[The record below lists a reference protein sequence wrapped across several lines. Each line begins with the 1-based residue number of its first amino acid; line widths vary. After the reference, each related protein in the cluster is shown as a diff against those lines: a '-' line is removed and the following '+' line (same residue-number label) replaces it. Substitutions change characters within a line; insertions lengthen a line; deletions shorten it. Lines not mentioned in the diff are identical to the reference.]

1 MICEQTPTHP
11 GATTPST
18 PSAPEAGL
26 VTRLV
31 TPLSLIGQTVATAL
45 RSRGVGVEETLRA
58 AGGED
63 STVVVVI
70 DDLVSAGDVA
80 RVVALLRSTSSPVLV
95 LTGRPRGPYWGAL
108 VSAGAVSILSS
119 AVSLDELVEA
129 LAVINYGGRV
139 LSPSECDELL
149 ALWLAFVRRQD
160 DARARLHQLTPREHA
175 VLAGMRTG
183 ATVVELAELLEV
195 REATIRTHV
204 RAILRKLG
212 VRSQLA
218 AVAVAQE
225 LESPLL
231 AAVTPAGVPRE
242 HGARA
247 VGH

>member
-1 MICEQTPTHP
+1 MICEQTPTHS
-11 GATTPST
+11 GAA

-45 RSRGVGVEETLRA
+45 RSRGVRVEETLRA
-58 AGGED
+58 AAAD
-63 STVVVVI
+63 DTTVVVVI
-70 DDLVSAGDVA
+70 DDLVAAGDVA
-80 RVVALLRSTSSPVLV
+80 RVVTLLRSTTSPVLV

-108 VSAGAVSILSS
+108 VSAGALSILSS

-129 LAVINYGGRV
+129 LAVVHYGGRV
-139 LSPSECDELL
+139 LSPSECEELL
-149 ALWLAFVRRQD
+149 ELWHEFVRRQD
-160 DARARLHQLTPREHA
+160 DARDRLHQLTPREHA

-183 ATVVELAELLEV
+183 ATVVELAELLDV

-231 AAVTPAGVPRE
+231 AAVTTTVDPRNHGV
-242 HGARA
+242 RA

>member
-11 GATTPST
+11 GAA

-45 RSRGVGVEETLRA
+45 RSRGVTVEESVRA
-58 AGGED
+58 AVTGD
-63 STVVVVI
+63 ATVVVVI
-70 DDLVSAGDVA
+70 DDLVAAGDVA
-80 RVVALLRSTSSPVLV
+80 RVVALLRSTTSPVLV

-129 LAVINYGGRV
+129 LAVVHYGGRV
-139 LSPSECDELL
+139 LAPSESEELL
-149 ALWLAFVRRQD
+149 AGWLEFVRRQD
-160 DARARLHQLTPREHA
+160 EARERLHQLTPREHA

-183 ATVVELAELLEV
+183 ATVVELAGLLEV

-231 AAVTPAGVPRE
+231 AAVTPDDGPHG

>member
-1 MICEQTPTHP
+1 MICEQTPTRP
-11 GATTPST
+11 DAI
-18 PSAPEAGL
+18 PSAPAAGL

-45 RSRGVGVEETLRA
+45 RSRGVRVDETLRA
-58 AGGED
+58 AD
-63 STVVVVI
+63 AQDATVVVVI

-80 RVVALLRSTSSPVLV
+80 RVVALLRSTASPVLV

-119 AVSLDELVEA
+119 SVSLDELVEA
-129 LAVINYGGRV
+129 LAVIDYGGRV
-139 LSPSECDELL
+139 LSPSECEELL
-149 ALWLAFVRRQD
+149 GLWLEFVRRQD
-160 DARARLHQLTPREHA
+160 EARDRLDQLTPREHA

-183 ATVVELAELLEV
+183 ATVVELAALLEV
-195 REATIRTHV
+195 REATVRTHV

-231 AAVTPAGVPRE
+231 AATTPTVVPHE

>member
-1 MICEQTPTHP
+1 MISKQTPTHP
-11 GATTPST
+11 GATP
-18 PSAPEAGL
+18 APESGL

-31 TPLSLIGQTVATAL
+31 TPLSLIRQTVATAL
-45 RSRGVGVEETLRA
+45 RSRGVTVEESPRA
-58 AGGED
+58 AGTGD
-63 STVVVVI
+63 ATVVVVI
-70 DDLVSAGDVA
+70 DDLVGAADVA
-80 RVVALLRSTSSPVLV
+80 RVVTLLRTTTSPVLV

-119 AVSLDELVEA
+119 SVSLDELVEA
-129 LAVINYGGRV
+129 LAVVHYGGRV
-139 LSPSECDELL
+139 LAPSECEELL
-149 ALWLAFVRRQD
+149 AAWLEFVRRQD
-160 DARARLHQLTPREHA
+160 DARERLHQLTPREHA
-175 VLAGMRTG
+175 VLEGLRTG
-183 ATVVELAELLEV
+183 ATVIELAELLEV

-225 LESPLL
+225 LDSPLL
-231 AAVTPAGVPRE
+231 AAATPDADPHE

>member
-1 MICEQTPTHP
+1 MICEQTPTRP
-11 GATTPST
+11 GAT

-45 RSRGVGVEETLRA
+45 RSRGVTVEETLRA
-58 AGGED
+58 AGATD
-63 STVVVVI
+63 ATVVVVI
-70 DDLVSAGDVA
+70 DDLVTAGDVA
-80 RVVALLRSTSSPVLV
+80 RVVALLRTTTSPVLV
-95 LTGRPRGPYWGAL
+95 LTGRQRGPYWGAL
-108 VSAGAVSILSS
+108 VSAGAESILSS
-119 AVSLDELVEA
+119 SVSLDELVEA
-129 LAVINYGGRV
+129 LAVVHYGGRV
-139 LSPSECDELL
+139 LSPAESDELL
-149 ALWLAFVRRQD
+149 ARWLEFVRRQD

-183 ATVVELAELLEV
+183 ATVVELAGLLDV

-231 AAVTPAGVPRE
+231 AAVAPTVVPHG